1 MNFSICLNITKLFLV
16 LLTAVLLFS
25 AKGFTQVEDL
35 NVKFGKYNF
44 QTKFDAEEYIT
55 TLKVLREGKKIYEEK
70 YYDLI
75 PEIKAEDLDGDGKKE
90 ILIAMYSG
98 GAHCCTNLFA
108 GKISKGKFI
117 LTDSIYWGNS
127 FFRMEDLNADGK
139 QEFTG
144 VNDVYA
150 YIFTNYAQSKFPVL
164 IYAYENDRFIK
175 VTEKFPDVINERLT
189 DLKKEL
195 EEYKN
200 ILCEEAGA
208 ETFNTDAGA
217 VKAILAAITEE
228 YMSLGKIEEGYKL
241 IDEFY
246 KCPDLEIFKDN
257 LRNDFLLK

>member
-1 MNFSICLNITKLFLV
+1 MS
-16 LLTAVLLFS
+16 VLLFS
-25 AKGFTQVEDL
+25 GKGFTQAEDL
-35 NVKFGKYNF
+35 NVKFGRYNI
-44 QTKFDAEEYIT
+44 QTKFNPEEYIT
-55 TLKVLREGKKIYEEK
+55 TLSVLREGKNIFEKK

-75 PEIKAEDLDGDGKKE
+75 PEIKTEDLDGDGRKE

-117 LTDSIYWGNS
+117 FTDSIYWGNS

-139 QEFTG
+139 KEFMG

-150 YIFTNYAQSKFPVL
+150 YMFTNYAQSRFPVL
-164 IYAYENDRFIK
+164 IYAFENNRFVN
-175 VTEKFPDVINERLT
+175 VTKNFPEVINESLT
-189 DLKKEL
+189 ELKKEL

-200 ILCEEAGA
+200 FRCEDAGT

-228 YMSLGKIEEGYKL
+228 YMSLGKTDEGYKL

-246 KCPDLEIFKDN
+246 KCPDADNFKDK

>member
-1 MNFSICLNITKLFLV
+1 VIVLCFFAQGFAQIENLNLR
-16 LLTAVLLFS
+16 
-25 AKGFTQVEDL
+25 
-35 NVKFGKYNF
+35 FGKYNF
-44 QTKFDAEEYIT
+44 QTKFDSAEYIT
-55 TLKVLREGKKIYEEK
+55 TLKVFREGKKIFEEK

-75 PEIKAEDLDGDGKKE
+75 PEIKNADLDGDGKDE

-117 LTDSIYWGNS
+117 ITDSIYWGNS
-127 FFRMEDLNADGK
+127 LFIMKDLNADGK
-139 QEFTG
+139 LEFTG

-150 YIFTNYAQSKFPVL
+150 YIFTNYAQSRFPVL
-164 IYAYENDRFIK
+164 IYAYKNNRFVK
-175 VTEKFPDVINERLT
+175 VTDKFPDVINERLT

-200 ILCEEAGA
+200 FRCEEAGA

-228 YMSLGKIEEGYKL
+228 YKSLGRIEEGYKL

-246 KCPDLEIFKDN
+246 KCTDSEIFKDQ